1 MVRSYPGMCYP
12 KDQAEREMPT
22 EPDHFPT
29 SEAVQHTFLFADLAG
44 FTAMTEAHG
53 DEVAADA
60 VSDFCRGVRELL
72 PEFEAEQIKSI
83 GDAVM
88 VRVPEASAA
97 IELAVRLIG
106 EVGTRH
112 GSLAVR
118 VGAHTGSAVQR
129 DGDWFG
135 ATVNLAARVAAAA
148 ERGEVLMTEVTRSAA
163 AGALSEYEIETRPSQ
178 TFKNVREQVTV
189 YALTLASQPDVADL
203 PTDPVCRMAVDPNES
218 HERRHQDGVDI
229 HFCSAECAAV
239 FARHPERYPVDQ
251 AAADY
256 RG

>member
-1 MVRSYPGMCYP
+1 MCYP

-22 EPDHFPT
+22 EP
-29 SEAVQHTFLFADLAG
+29 VQHTFLFADLAG

-112 GSLAVR
+112 RSLAVR

-178 TFKNVREQVTV
+178 TFKNVSEQVTV

-203 PTDPVCRMAVDPNES
+203 PIDPVCRMAVDPNES
-218 HERRHQDGVDI
+218 HERRRHDGLDI

-239 FARHPERYPVDQ
+239 FARHPERYAVEQTATD
-251 AAADY
+251 
-256 RG
+256 

>member
-1 MVRSYPGMCYP
+1 M
-12 KDQAEREMPT
+12 
-22 EPDHFPT
+22 
-29 SEAVQHTFLFADLAG
+29 HTFLFADLAG

-72 PEFEAEQIKSI
+72 PRFGAEEIKSI

-97 IELAVRLIG
+97 VELAVRLIG

-118 VGAHTGSAVQR
+118 VGAHTGPAVHR

-135 ATVNLAARVAAAA
+135 AAVNLAARVAAAA
-148 ERGEVLMTEVTRSAA
+148 GRGEILMTEATHSAA
-163 AGALSEYEIETRPSQ
+163 REALSEYAIDERPGQ
-178 TFKNVREQVTV
+178 TFKNIAEPVTV

-203 PTDPVCRMAVDPNES
+203 PIDPVCRMAVDPREAA
-218 HERRHQDGVDI
+218 ERRTHDGVEI
-229 HFCSAECAAV
+229 YFCSAECAAV
-239 FARHPERYPVDQ
+239 FDRHPERYTGEH
-251 AAADY
+251 AAT
-256 RG
+256 G

>member
-1 MVRSYPGMCYP
+1 L
-12 KDQAEREMPT
+12 
-22 EPDHFPT
+22 
-29 SEAVQHTFLFADLAG
+29 SEQTFLFADLAG

-60 VSDFCRGVRELL
+60 VSDFYRGVRGLL

-88 VRVPEASAA
+88 VRVPEAAAA

-112 GSLAVR
+112 RSLAVR
-118 VGAHTGSAVQR
+118 VGAHTGSAVHR

-135 ATVNLAARVAAAA
+135 AAVNLAARVAAIAQ
-148 ERGEVLMTEVTRSAA
+148 RGEVLMTETTHSAA
-163 AGALSEYEIETRPSQ
+163 GRAMSEYEIEKRPSQ
-178 TFKNVREQVTV
+178 TFKNIVEPVTV
-189 YALTLASQPDVADL
+189 YALTLASQPQVADL

-218 HERRHQDGVDI
+218 EERRARDGAEI
-229 HFCSAECAAV
+229 YFCSAECAAV
-239 FARHPERYPVDQ
+239 FDRHPERYT
-251 AAADY
+251 A
-256 RG
+256 